1 MLILQKHC
9 STRCLSTKFCEII
22 YTEPIIVASFLTPGL
37 PNKQEVLAAAWGG
50 PATQFCA
57 EPCANPRRSPQQ
69 FHLRKIVCLCGAATG
84 RTCGHT
90 HNTQTPHHIYTTYT
104 SHTIHHTWIHTT
116 HKHHTLHTQMHTT
129 HHMHTSYEQYHTY
142 YTTPH
147 AHTTHHTDTPHT
159 HHKQHTNTT
168 HTKSIPH
175 IHHRHTHYTPHTN
188 KSHAN
193 TTYYTQT
200 HATHRQHHTHVH
212 TLHSHHTYHKHTYH
226 THITFVFWVFLSSL
240 PFFSSLIVF
249 CSNSMKAGSSYLFTG
264 HWWGLWGPDGTPV
277 GLLTLSSL

>member
-104 SHTIHHTWIHTT
+104 SHTIYHTWIHTT
-116 HKHHTLHTQMHTT
+116 HHTLYTIHGYIPHTNITHCTHRCTPHITCTPVMNNITHTIPHHMHILHITQTHHTLTINSTQTPHTQKA
-129 HHMHTSYEQYHTY
+129 YHI
-142 YTTPH
+142 YTTDT
-147 AHTTHHTDTPHT
+147 HTTHHTQTNHMQTPHT
-159 HHKQHTNTT
+159 THRHMPHTDNTT
-168 HTKSIPH
+168 HT
-175 IHHRHTHYTPHTN
+175 Y
-188 KSHAN
+188 
-193 TTYYTQT
+193 TYYIHTT
-200 HATHRQHHTHVH
+200 HTTNTHTIL
-212 TLHSHHTYHKHTYH
+212 TSHL
-226 THITFVFWVFLSSL
+226 FSESFCPPFLS
-240 PFFSSLIVF
+240 F
-249 CSNSMKAGSSYLFTG
+249 
-264 HWWGLWGPDGTPV
+264 
-277 GLLTLSSL
+277 LLS

>member
-90 HNTQTPHHIYTTYT
+90 HNTQTPHHIYTTYILT
-104 SHTIHHTWIHTT
+104 PNFQAILSPSPTFPWEPQSVLYVCESISVLCVVACILSHF
-116 HKHHTLHTQMHTT
+116 
-129 HHMHTSYEQYHTY
+129 
-142 YTTPH
+142 
-147 AHTTHHTDTPHT
+147 
-159 HHKQHTNTT
+159 
-168 HTKSIPH
+168 
-175 IHHRHTHYTPHTN
+175 
-188 KSHAN
+188 SH
-193 TTYYTQT
+193 
-200 HATHRQHHTHVH
+200 V
-212 TLHSHHTYHKHTYH
+212 
-226 THITFVFWVFLSSL
+226 
-240 PFFSSLIVF
+240 
-249 CSNSMKAGSSYLFTG
+249 
-264 HWWGLWGPDGTPV
+264 
-277 GLLTLSSL
+277 